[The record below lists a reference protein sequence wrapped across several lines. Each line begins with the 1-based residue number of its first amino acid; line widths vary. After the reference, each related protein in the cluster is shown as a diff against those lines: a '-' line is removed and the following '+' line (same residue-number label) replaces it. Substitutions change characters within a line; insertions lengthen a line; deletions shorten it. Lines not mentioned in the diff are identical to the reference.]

1 MIRVDS
7 CWVRE
12 TVLLPEDL
20 VKVVP
25 GQSFDRRSLYVESIL
40 ILARQLMCL
49 SLSTIP
55 ELELVLILY
64 ELSLFLDR
72 DFPSR
77 FRLVIRFKTSQVE
90 VEVSLHSRSTVGIT
104 LPLPLGLVPF
114 QGAFSDLSRRL

>member
-12 TVLLPEDL
+12 TVLLPEDF

-25 GQSFDRRSLYVESIL
+25 GQSFDRLSLYVESIL

-49 SLSTIP
+49 SLFTIP

-64 ELSLFLDR
+64 ELSLILDSN
-72 DFPSR
+72 FPSR

-90 VEVSLHSRSTVGIT
+90 V
-104 LPLPLGLVPF
+104 
-114 QGAFSDLSRRL
+114 